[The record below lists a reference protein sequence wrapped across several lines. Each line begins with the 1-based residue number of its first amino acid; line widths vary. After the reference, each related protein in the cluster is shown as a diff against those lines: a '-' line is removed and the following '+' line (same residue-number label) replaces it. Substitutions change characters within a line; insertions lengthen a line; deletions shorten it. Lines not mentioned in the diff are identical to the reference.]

1 MPCHGWHGCVRGGV
15 VLGRGGTGPCLGR
28 ARGGV
33 AHAGA
38 VGRLV
43 RVLVGRGGGGAVRA
57 RKVLDSGSADR
68 APTFA
73 GRGRG
78 LEQWGGH
85 EVVQGDKGCLLD
97 MLACC
102 LAAGW

>member
-28 ARGGV
+28 ERGGV
-33 AHAGA
+33 AHAGV
-38 VGRLV
+38 VGRLA

-68 APTFA
+68 APMFA

-78 LEQWGGH
+78 LVRWGWHG
-85 EVVQGDKGCLLD
+85 ELLGDSGKL
-97 MLACC
+97 
-102 LAAGW
+102 